1 MDVII
6 IFIKVGKFDVRFYYF
21 VFEEEFGRVKGY
33 FGLIN
38 SIVFYLDG
46 KR

>member
-6 IFIKVGKFDVRFYYF
+6 ILMRVGKFDVRFFYM
-21 VFEEEFGRVKGY
+21 VFEEEIGRVKGY
-33 FGLIN
+33 FGFIN